1 MAWIALFI
9 AGLLETGWAAGLK
22 SLSGG
27 FRLGIVVATAAMML
41 ASLGALSWSMRSLP
55 LGVAYPIWT
64 GIGSVGSVV
73 VGITVFKQDIGIFGI
88 AGVACLVIG
97 IFLVGLET
105 H

>member
-41 ASLGALSWSMRSLP
+41 ASLGAFYWSMRSLP
-55 LGVAYPIWT
+55 LGVASPIWT

>member
-1 MAWIALFI
+1 
-9 AGLLETGWAAGLK
+9 LETGWAAGLK

-41 ASLGALSWSMRSLP
+41 ASLGALYWSMRSLP